1 MTPSVPTA
9 ARSRD
14 GFTLI
19 ELMVVIA
26 IIAVVV
32 GTVFV
37 TLGTT
42 LDQAENQ
49 RGKVA
54 INALEAGLSARMS
67 KFADLVTKAEQD
79 QVVGSG
85 WFNVRLRT
93 SNLRDGYNNLPS
105 GTPAN
110 APSTINTYQA
120 RSLVLHDLYRGLFP
134 QRLEDLL
141 GLDGVTENSVAG
153 PDLGDDDSPLLQE
166 FIDRNSAIADKE
178 AIRAAINAGGTFG
191 AADADPAPATV
202 NSELLYLMLFSQPG
216 LDARQVTDAEF
227 PSQFIIDSDSDGI
240 PELYDPFEQRLV
252 FYNAPTRLIRP
263 GGLGAAVTPSQFA
276 IAKRIDNSLVGF
288 DINAP
293 EYAGGLPQTVV
304 DIGGAYNSTAT
315 HPLNIDPLD
324 RLRLL
329 DGAFT
334 AAFAVGGYYGNPPT
348 TATTLQPFTETY
360 FWTRNTGY
368 SPLIISPGQDAS
380 LGFASPTDLT
390 DGGSNGTGIDQA
402 DRLGFVPP
410 GELDAISDNLT
421 NKKRVLR

>member
-1 MTPSVPTA
+1 MNPSVPTA

-49 RGKVA
+49 KGKVA

-93 SNLRDGYNNLPS
+93 SNLRDGYNVLRDPLKDDPL
-105 GTPAN
+105 T
-110 APSTINTYQA
+110 TYQA

-141 GLDGVTENSVAG
+141 GLDGATANGVGGYDA
-153 PDLGDDDSPLLQE
+153 GDDDSPLLQE
-166 FIDRNSAIADKE
+166 FIDRNSAIPNKD
-178 AIRAAINAGGTFG
+178 AIQTAIAAAGAFG

-263 GGLGAAVTPSQFA
+263 GGLGTPVTPSQFA

-293 EYAGGLPQTVV
+293 EYATGLPQTVV
-304 DIGGAYNSTAT
+304 DFGNGTFNSTAT

-329 DGAFT
+329 DGFFEAGSNID
-334 AAFAVGGYYGNPPT
+334 AYYGNPPGN
-348 TATTLQPFTETY
+348 AVQIQPFTETF

-368 SPLIISPGQDAS
+368 SPLIVSPGQDGE
-380 LGFASPTDLT
+380 LGFALPTV
-390 DGGSNGTGIDQA
+390 GGA
-402 DRLGFVPP
+402 DRLGIPN
-410 GELDAISDNLT
+410 ELDAISDNLT